1 MTTAKN
7 EIFSGLWHEKKLFRR
22 GNWSLVGRN
31 KNLEEEVYWGDFLGL
46 GVSKYLAGRR
56 GTPPTPTSR
65 ENPANMCEV

>member
-7 EIFSGLWHEKKLFRR
+7 EIFSGLWHEQKLFSR

-31 KNLEEEVYWGDFLGL
+31 KNLEEEVYWGDF
-46 GVSKYLAGRR
+46 SRYR
-56 GTPPTPTSR
+56 GEQIFGSPPTPTSR